1 MNGTLFAAINT
12 LSNSFELIL
21 QNFRASSMAL
31 FGYDSSD
38 LIRENL
44 SSLVAN
50 LISLS
55 MITEHFP

>member
-1 MNGTLFAAINT
+1 MNGTLFAAIST
-12 LSNSFELIL
+12 LSSSSGLIL
-21 QNFRASSMAL
+21 QNLSASSIAL

-38 LIRENL
+38 LMRENL